1 MAINLQTATLDELR
15 AERKRLNDRIRTG
28 GLSPSQL
35 ANVQRNLEAVKQQ
48 ITNLGQ
54 STNIATPIETTIDG
68 YDITSPSVAQPSTVT
83 PEQIG
88 DGSISNP
95 PTQTPINPNDVNN
108 NGIPDNIEAAQL
120 QIDAQARAAAASRN
134 LQLQEAA
141 ANKKAAIDVLKD
153 TIKVYFTQS
162 GDDRF
167 VNNIAS
173 IIDDYARQG
182 YTAETIS
189 VLLPTTEPY
198 KARFSGNTG
207 RLAAGLSAL
216 SPAEYLQAE
225 NQYNEVLKRFN
236 LGDLAQRDTFST
248 LISGQVSAAELTDR
262 VVNVYDR
269 IRNADPAL
277 RSEIDRV
284 ESLSRGQLSDADFA
298 KALLTGETGA
308 NELKRKISTAE
319 ISAEARQRNL
329 SVARAQELQQLG
341 VTREEARAGFET
353 IAQARPVFEKLTGI
367 YDREQ
372 LDPEQSQTELER
384 EVFQGMAS
392 ERRKRVTQREQATF
406 SGRSGLASSALSSQ
420 RAGQI

>member
-1 MAINLQTATLDELR
+1 MNNGYRIRKGGLTAGQLR
-15 AERKRLNDRIRTG
+15 NAERNIDTIRQ
-28 GLSPSQL
+28 QL
-35 ANVQRNLEAVKQQ
+35 TTLQQTTQEVPTEVIEENLPVIE
-48 ITNLGQ
+48 
-54 STNIATPIETTIDG
+54 ETT
-68 YDITSPSVAQPSTVT
+68 
-83 PEQIG
+83 EEIG
-88 DGSISNP
+88 DGSIAEP
-95 PTQTPINPNDVNN
+95 PVNVVNPNDVNN
-108 NGIPDNIEAAQL
+108 NGIPDNLEAAQV
-120 QIDAQARAAAASRN
+120 QVDAQARAAAESRN
-134 LQLQEAA
+134 LYLQEAA

-225 NQYNEVLKRFN
+225 DQYNEVLKRFN

-298 KALLTGETGA
+298 KALLTA
-308 NELKRKISTAE
+308 IFFISD
-319 ISAEARQRNL
+319 NN
-329 SVARAQELQQLG
+329 
-341 VTREEARAGFET
+341 
-353 IAQARPVFEKLTGI
+353 
-367 YDREQ
+367 
-372 LDPEQSQTELER
+372 
-384 EVFQGMAS
+384 
-392 ERRKRVTQREQATF
+392 
-406 SGRSGLASSALSSQ
+406 
-420 RAGQI
+420 

>member
-1 MAINLQTATLDELR
+1 MAFNINTATVAELQ
-15 AERKRLNDRIRTG
+15 AKRKSINDKIKKG
-28 GLSPSQL
+28 GLTAGQL
-35 ANVQRNLEAVKQQ
+35 RNAQNNIDAIKQQ
-48 ITNLGQ
+48 LTTLQQTTQELPDEITQVNQ
-54 STNIATPIETTIDG
+54 PVVVEQPKIE
-68 YDITSPSVAQPSTVT
+68 
-83 PEQIG
+83 EEIG
-88 DGSISNP
+88 DGTIIVPKDITNETGNKTVYTAPDGKTFTDQRAYVDYLRFLSEQRTSN
-95 PTQTPINPNDVNN
+95 TDTALD
-108 NGIPDNIEAAQL
+108 
-120 QIDAQARAAAASRN
+120 
-134 LQLQEAA
+134 A
-141 ANKKAAIDVLKD
+141 ANKAAKNKNAREFLIESLRP
-153 TIKVYFTQS
+153 YFATAQDAPFLDQL
-162 GDDRF
+162 GK
-167 VNNIAS
+167 
-173 IIDDYARQG
+173 IIDDYIRQD
-182 YTAETIS
+182 YDEDTIT
-189 VLLPTTEPY
+189 VLVRQSEPY
-198 KARFSGNTG
+198 KQRFIGNEG
-207 RLAAGLSAL
+207 LVKAGLSPL
-216 SPAEYLQAE
+216 SPKDYIDAESE
-225 NQYNEVLKRFN
+225 YNNILKRFN
-236 LGDLAQRDTFST
+236 LSGLATRDTFTS

-277 RSEIDRV
+277 RAEIDRV
-284 ESLSRGQLSDADFA
+284 EKLSRGQLSDADFA

-392 ERRKRVTQREQATF
+392 ERRKRVTQQEQATF